1 MPSPRTSDHLA
12 QILRELPEPLLNAFG
27 ELPLSMWI
35 VDRLGHIRWL
45 NLTASGGFEAR
56 VGAHFLRFVEEDGVA
71 DVRERFARKIHG
83 HSGATI
89 NRVSLKGAAG
99 PVTAEVATVPIRDHD
114 EEVVGVIAVICPSG
128 ERAESGRRT
137 RKPRLTPRQHQVLEL
152 LAHGRSTAEIAQTLQ
167 ISDQTVRNHIR
178 HLLAE
183 LSVRTR
189 LEAVVAA
196 YRNGWL

>member
-1 MPSPRTSDHLA
+1 MSAPRNSDHLA
-12 QILRELPEPLLNAFG
+12 RMLRELPEPLLNAFG

-45 NLTASGGFEAR
+45 NTTASVRFEAR
-56 VGAHFLRFVEEDGVA
+56 VGAHFLRFVEDDAVA

-83 HSGATI
+83 HSDATI
-89 NRVSLKGAAG
+89 HRVTLKGAAG
-99 PVTAEVATVPIRDHD
+99 PVSAEVAAVPIRDD
-114 EEVVGVIAVICPSG
+114 DEVVGVIAVICPPS
-128 ERAESGRRT
+128 ERGDARRRK

-152 LAHGRSTAEIAQTLQ
+152 LALGRSTAEIAQTLQ
-167 ISDQTVRNHIR
+167 ISEQTVRNHVR